1 MLDKTRLDM
10 RSQRMLSREIASMER
25 LHHPNIVRLY
35 EVIESLARL
44 NLVMEVLV
52 WLYLQLD
59 AKLLVIHNIVLRC
72 Y

>member
-1 MLDKTRLDM
+1 M

-44 NLVMEVLV
+44 NLVMEVSE
-52 WLYLQLD
+52 WLLATID
-59 AKLLVIHNIVLRC
+59 AKLVVTYNIVFLLLLTI
-72 Y
+72 